1 MSVRAIRQFLRSGV
15 WAYLV
20 LLALAVYAFAPLLI
34 LVMNSFKS
42 TTEMAL
48 NPFGFPGTFRWE
60 NYTESW
66 RIGNFGTTMRNSIFL
81 VALSIF
87 GVLLVAFPAA
97 YALARWKP
105 RGHNL
110 MLVFL
115 LLGST
120 IPIQLY
126 IIPQFIFLTRM
137 DLMNNLVVL
146 SIIYAA
152 KFAPFAGFLLR
163 AFLLSIPREFEEVA
177 RVDGASELQVLLR
190 IVVPLA
196 LPALLTVGLVT
207 GLRVWNEFALAV
219 TFIQN
224 ADLKPISTSLFA
236 FQQRHSTD
244 WGLTNAGAV
253 LTVLPV
259 IIIFLL
265 LQRRF
270 IDGLTQGGVKG

>member
-1 MSVRAIRQFLRSGV
+1 MSQRDLRRFLQRGV
-15 WAYLV
+15 WAYLI
-20 LLALAVYAFAPLLI
+20 LFALAIYAFAPLLI
-34 LVMNSFKS
+34 LVLNSLKS

-48 NPFGFPGTFRWE
+48 NPFGFPSTIRWE

-66 RIGNFGTTMRNSIFL
+66 RIGNFGTTMRNSVVL
-81 VALSIF
+81 VALSITQ
-87 GVLLVAFPAA
+87 VLLVAFPAA

-105 RGHNL
+105 RGHDI

-126 IIPQFIFLTRM
+126 IIPQFIFLSRM

-163 AFLLSIPREFEEVA
+163 AFLLSIPKEFEEVA
-177 RVDGASELQVLLR
+177 RVDGANELQVLTR
-190 IVVPLA
+190 VVVPLA
-196 LPALLTVGLVT
+196 LPAVLTVGLVT

-219 TFIQN
+219 TFIQD
-224 ADLKPISTSLFA
+224 AALKPISTSLFA
-236 FQQRHSTD
+236 FQQQYSTD

-259 IIIFLL
+259 IVIFLL